1 MVYNNVYY
9 ILYTYGIPIEY
20 PIQNEDVQHQ
30 AGDLHFKRTPWV
42 VILNILNIDYMG
54 NGPT

>member
-1 MVYNNVYY
+1 MVCNNVYN

-30 AGDLHFKRTPWV
+30 AGDLHFKHTPWV
-42 VILNILNIDYMG
+42 VIL
-54 NGPT
+54 TS